1 MKFIADNLQD
11 WADRIADEIAAD
23 DAVNEWFWPKS
34 SSHEIFEQAW
44 MKFINR
50 NLNYF
55 AFPSIIASVREGNQ
69 FNPALKETLEFCRHV
84 RTLSPAHARSP
95 FGRMCVWQ
103 LPPGKKLLPHRDNY
117 LYHRFITRNI
127 FIISDN
133 TDKSMSIRIEN
144 EEALAEKGSLWQ
156 FHPDVELHTFNNQGD
171 KPFYFLG
178 FDFWDERK
186 LIALETLIDHEKLAN
201 DAMRMNTFGG
211 DGKPSKY
218 ISAH

>member
-11 WADRIADEIAAD
+11 WADRIQAEINRDEGKHD
-23 DAVNEWFWPKS
+23 WFWPKS
-34 SSHEIFEQAW
+34 NKHEIFEQAW
-44 MKFINR
+44 MKFVNR

-55 AFPSIIASVREGNQ
+55 AFESIIATVKEGHQ
-69 FNPALKETLEFCRHV
+69 FNQALPETLAFCRHV
-84 RTLSPAHARSP
+84 RTLSPAHAKSP

-103 LPPGKKLLPHRDNY
+103 LPPGKKLLPHRDDY

-133 TDKSMSIRIEN
+133 TDKAMTIQIEN
-144 EEALAEKGSLWQ
+144 KDASAEKGSLWQ

-186 LIALETLIDHEKLAN
+186 LTALQSLIDHEKLAT
-201 DAMRMNTFGG
+201 DPIRMNTFGG
-211 DGKPSKY
+211 DGKTSKY